1 MLQAR
6 QEPGLEQ
13 VLVALEEREASA
25 LVRAT
30 QCPVSRWA
38 RWATVSGPE
47 WPPAAQPLAL
57 AVSEPAS
64 EALALVS
71 AEVVAAAWEPG
82 ASEVWALQAELR

>member
-1 MLQAR
+1 MQ
-6 QEPGLEQ
+6 
-13 VLVALEEREASA
+13 
-25 LVRAT
+25 VRAT

-47 WPPAAQPLAL
+47 WPPAAQPSAL

-64 EALALVS
+64 EALALVL
-71 AEVVAAAWEPG
+71 EEVAAAWEPG